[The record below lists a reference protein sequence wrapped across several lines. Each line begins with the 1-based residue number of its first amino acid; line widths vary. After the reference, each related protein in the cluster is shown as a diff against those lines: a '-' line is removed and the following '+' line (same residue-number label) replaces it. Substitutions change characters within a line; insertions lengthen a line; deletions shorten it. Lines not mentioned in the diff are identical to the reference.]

1 MRKRSDTDIVFWCLS
16 QELCTIY
23 LFNVFRDA
31 LFAIFISV
39 DLCVLQETIS
49 LFRIKAVTFSN
60 FF

>member
-1 MRKRSDTDIVFWCLS
+1 MRKRSDTDIVLWCLS

-31 LFAIFISV
+31 LFALFQLI
-39 DLCVLQETIS
+39 CVCSKKTIS

>member
-31 LFAIFISV
+31 LFAILISV
-39 DLCVLQETIS
+39 DLCVLEENN
-49 LFRIKAVTFSN
+49 FSFQN
-60 FF
+60 QGCNLQ